1 MDNNLFEK
9 RNALTTELRNT
20 IDKWEV
26 ESKNHANN
34 FDADA
39 NGIYKERCA
48 KIEADLDAVEA
59 QIQREATRSKLD
71 KADNTP
77 IFDTRGKSAGTVGD
91 RKEDWGRRFIKAL
104 ANGDNAEL
112 RSLQATNFDGSISNR
127 EMVVGSAGGAAA
139 VPNNFDEVIRQKLY
153 QENVV
158 RRIAKVTRIDG
169 QKRITIEAA
178 LPTTELVAES
188 TVMASPTDPTFGS
201 LIQVMPYK
209 FQTKVSLTNEFL
221 EDALSG
227 NSGVGGILDYVA
239 SKVATSMGRAHEDYF
254 CNGTNSSQPQGMGT
268 TQFVTALAGVSASYV
283 TRLAATNTAVTALSG
298 DNIVDCYFG
307 LQPQYRANASWV
319 MSDAALKAI
328 RKIKTASS
336 GSNEYIYKLDQTGD
350 LREGVLGVLLGRPV
364 YISPFYNTS
373 AAANKPYVTF
383 ADWNFYEIFDRS
395 GMNVLVDPYT
405 DAAQAVTNM
414 YAYSR
419 LDSKA
424 TQLEAFSLI
433 ACAAS

>member
-1 MDNNLFEK
+1 MDNLIEK
-9 RNALTTELRNT
+9 RNQLTNELRSM

-39 NGIYKERCA
+39 NAAYKERCA
-48 KIEADLDAVEA
+48 KIEADLDRVEA
-59 QIQREATRSKLD
+59 QIDASAKRAKLD
-71 KADNTP
+71 KLDNTP

-91 RKEDWGRRFIKAL
+91 RKEDWGRRFISAIAK
-104 ANGDNAEL
+104 GDNGEL
-112 RSLQATNFDGSISNR
+112 RRLQGENFDGSTVENR
-127 EMVVGSAGGAAA
+127 IMTVGSAGGAAA

-153 QENVV
+153 QANVV
-158 RRIAKVTRIDG
+158 RRISKVTRIDG

-178 LPTTELVAES
+178 LPVTELVAENTAMS
-188 TVMASPTDPTFGS
+188 SPSDPTFGS
-201 LIQVMPYK
+201 LIQVFPYK
-209 FQTKVSLTNEFL
+209 FQTKVVLSNEFL

-227 NSGVGGILDYVA
+227 NGGVGGVLDYVA
-239 SKVATSMGRAHEDYF
+239 SKVAMSMGRAHEDYF
-254 CNGTNSSQPQGMGT
+254 CNGTNSGQPQGMGT
-268 TQFVTALAGVSASYV
+268 TQFVTALAAGNV

-298 DNIVDCYFG
+298 DNIVDCYFA
-307 LQPQYRANASWV
+307 LPPQYRANGSWV

-328 RKIKTASS
+328 RKIKTATS

-383 ADWNFYEIFDRS
+383 ADWNFFEIFDRS